1 MRWLFSR
8 LHRLLFVALP
18 LMLLVSSPAQAVL
31 EINISGGQESGVPI
45 AVVPFSGT
53 AKAGVSGVIAAD
65 LARSGQFAPLKAAQ
79 MPGQPS
85 TPDQVQFDQWR
96 AGTAQYL
103 VVGSTERQGSNL
115 KVTFYLLNVA
125 NGQQMTGRVITAP
138 AKASR
143 TIAHRIADIVF
154 KQITGI
160 RGAFDT
166 RIAYVTEI
174 DSGKKRR
181 YTLEVADSD
190 GADPQV
196 VLNSDYPIMSPTW
209 SPDGSRLAYVSF
221 EGNRSAIW
229 IQDLRT
235 GKRYR
240 LTRFKGINGAPSW
253 SPRGDKIAVTL
264 SKGGSPD
271 IYVINLDTRSITQVT
286 HNGAIDTEPAW
297 FPDNQTLIYTSD
309 RSGQPQIFEQKVGSG
324 TARRLTFDT
333 SYAAGGAVLPDG
345 KTIAYIAGG
354 QNGFRIAAQD
364 LSSGTMRYIS
374 NGGSEERPSFS
385 PNGVMLIYAT
395 HALGRSVLR
404 ISPAQGQGSQ
414 TLSYARGK
422 VRDPAWGPFRSE

>member
-1 MRWLFSR
+1 MRWLPLR
-8 LHRLLFVALP
+8 LHRLVFALLP
-18 LMLLVSSPAQAVL
+18 LLALVANPAHAVL

-45 AVVPFSGT
+45 AVVPFAGT
-53 AKAGVSGVIAAD
+53 TNAGVAKIIAAD
-65 LARSGQFAPLKAAQ
+65 LGRSGQFAPLKTAQ

-85 TPDQVQFDQWR
+85 MPDQVQFDQWR
-96 AGTAQYL
+96 AGSAQYL
-103 VVGSTERQGSNL
+103 VIGSAARQGANL

-125 NGQQMTGRVITAP
+125 NGQQMTGRVITAS
-138 AKASR
+138 ASANR

-190 GADPQV
+190 GANPQV

-209 SPDGSRLAYVSF
+209 SPDGSQLAYVSF

-229 IQDLRT
+229 VQDLST

-264 SKGGSPD
+264 SKGGNPD
-271 IYVINLDTRSITQVT
+271 IYVINLDTRAITQVT
-286 HNGAIDTEPAW
+286 RNGAIDTEPAW
-297 FPDNQTLIYTSD
+297 FPDDQTLIFTSD
-309 RSGQPQIFEQKVGSG
+309 RSGQPQIFEKKIGSD

-333 SYAAGGAVLPDG
+333 SYAAGGAVSPDG

-354 QNGFRIAAQD
+354 QSGFRIAAQNVA
-364 LSSGTMRYIS
+364 SGNMRYIS
-374 NGGSEERPSFS
+374 DGGSEERPSFS

-404 ISPAQGQGSQ
+404 ISPAQGQGTQ